1 MPKELRSIS
10 NMKAI
15 TACWIAGV
23 IFVAGLSVGCSS
35 GSGGNKTSGVPGT
48 NPYGADKEMQKY
60 INANKPTSRFRP

>member
-15 TACWIAGV
+15 TSCWIAGV

-35 GSGGNKTSGVPGT
+35 GHKTTGGST
-48 NPYGADKEMQKY
+48 NPYGGDTRMQKEMQEHRS
-60 INANKPTSRFRP
+60 AAQPQ

>member
-35 GSGGNKTSGVPGT
+35 GHKTAGGSGATAD
-48 NPYGADKEMQKY
+48 PYARDTEMQKHMREGG
-60 INANKPTSRFRP
+60 SR

>member
-15 TACWIAGV
+15 TSYWIAV
-23 IFVAGLSVGCSS
+23 MIFVAGLSVGCSS
-35 GSGGNKTSGVPGT
+35 GSGGNKTSGGGT